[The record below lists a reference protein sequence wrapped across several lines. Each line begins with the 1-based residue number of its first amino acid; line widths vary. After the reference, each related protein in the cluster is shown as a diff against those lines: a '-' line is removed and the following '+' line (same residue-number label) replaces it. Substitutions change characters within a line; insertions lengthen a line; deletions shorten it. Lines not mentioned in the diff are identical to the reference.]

1 MWGVLCGCC
10 VGVVLECVCECVGG
24 CVGEWVSWCASVSFH
39 SSINLCVRDDDT
51 SHFRLNSG
59 QTVDSALELNKNY
72 RREYVS
78 QITVCDN
85 GHTHLTTH
93 AATAYMLIKY
103 KVCPVSKT
111 NRYYISGFGV
121 HA

>member
-1 MWGVLCGCC
+1 
-10 VGVVLECVCECVGG
+10 VGVVLECGCECVGG

-51 SHFRLNSG
+51 SHFRLNS
-59 QTVDSALELNKNY
+59 ALELNKKY

-78 QITVCDN
+78 HSPPVVTTV
-85 GHTHLTTH
+85 TLSLTTH

>member
-10 VGVVLECVCECVGG
+10 VGVVLECGCECVGG

-51 SHFRLNSG
+51 SHFRLNS
-59 QTVDSALELNKNY
+59 ALELNKKY

-93 AATAYMLIKY
+93 AATVYAN
-103 KVCPVSKT
+103 KVQSMSSILRLTVTTSLGLVSTPV
-111 NRYYISGFGV
+111 
-121 HA
+121 A